1 MTQIANPIY
10 DVVFKYLMEDAKVAK
25 LLLSAIIGEEV
36 EVLELLPQEN
46 TLELEKRSLT
56 VYRLD
61 FSAKI
66 RTEEG
71 LKNVI
76 IEVQKAKFS
85 SDIMRFRKYLG
96 EQYRKSDLPI
106 INIYFLGHQLDFI
119 QNPFIKIKRDYYDGV
134 TGEVIHQ
141 KEAFIE
147 SLSHDSF
154 VIQVPYLKKR
164 YRSELEALLSVFDQ
178 SNIASGDEHL
188 LNIDENLY
196 PEKYRELIRRLQ
208 RAVAE
213 PDMRKKMD
221 IEDEIIRDLE
231 DLERQIEK
239 QEQELHASRKTILE
253 KEQKLQEREQTIHQN
268 RKTIEEKDQKLHEK
282 DQKLHEK
289 DQKLLEQS
297 KLIEELKKR
306 LK

>member
-10 DVVFKYLMEDAKVAK
+10 DVVFKYMMEDAKVAK
-25 LLLSAIIGEEV
+25 ILLSAIIGEEV
-36 EVLELLPQEN
+36 EMLELLPQEN

-66 RTEEG
+66 RTAEG

-96 EQYRKSDLPI
+96 DQYRKNDLPI
-106 INIYFLGHQLDFI
+106 INIYFLGHQLESV

-134 TGEVIHQ
+134 TGEVIRQ

-154 VIQVPYLKKR
+154 VIQVPHLKKK

-178 SNIASGDEHL
+178 SNITSGDEHI
-188 LNIDENLY
+188 LNIDEQSY

-221 IEDEIIRDLE
+221 IEDEVLKDLE
-231 DLERQIEK
+231 DLERQIETR
-239 QEQELHASRKTILE
+239 EQEILELGKTIE
-253 KEQKLQEREQTIHQN
+253 EN
-268 RKTIEEKDQKLHEK
+268 RKTIEEKDQKL
-282 DQKLHEK
+282 
-289 DQKLLEQS
+289 LEQS
-297 KLIEELKKR
+297 KMIEKLKKQ
-306 LK
+306 LS